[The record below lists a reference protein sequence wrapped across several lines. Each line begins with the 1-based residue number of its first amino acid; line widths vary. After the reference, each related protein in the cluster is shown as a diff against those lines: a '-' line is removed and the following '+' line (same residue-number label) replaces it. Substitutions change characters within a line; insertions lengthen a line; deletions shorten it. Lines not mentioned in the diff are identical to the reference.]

1 MFVFMVVFGEKVV
14 TLQCVSPFVG
24 CSVPTSTCILLM
36 RRCLSVCLTAL
47 LLCAAHV
54 SQAQDISTV
63 IDSVKSNINNK
74 DVKEALLNI
83 RDAFKLK
90 EANVEMLLGKWR
102 YVEPAVYA
110 TKGNMLYKLVGNSVA
125 NQLEKILDNYIE
137 DSDIT
142 PENTTFTFN
151 KNGTFL
157 RNVAGH
163 KAKGVWMVGK
173 TKLYLGINKVLT
185 AEITIHQDDDK
196 LMFLMDID
204 KLMTIFKLLGAI
216 EDTKV
221 NNTLIKLSK
230 SIPSLQAGMS
240 FEK

>member
-1 MFVFMVVFGEKVV
+1 
-14 TLQCVSPFVG
+14 
-24 CSVPTSTCILLM
+24 M
-36 RRCLSVCLTAL
+36 RRLFFLCTAL
-47 LLCAAHV
+47 LLCTAHV
-54 SQAQDISTV
+54 SHAQDISTV
-63 IDSVKSNINNK
+63 IDSVKSNINNS

-83 RDAFKLK
+83 RDAFRLK
-90 EANVEMLLGKWR
+90 EANVEKLVGKWR
-102 YVEPAVYA
+102 YAEPAVYA
-110 TKGNMLYKLVGNSVA
+110 TKGNMLFKLVGNSVA
-125 NQLEKILDNYIE
+125 NQLETILDNYIE
-137 DSDIT
+137 DCDIT

-151 KNGTFL
+151 KKGTFQ

-196 LMFLMDID
+196 LMFLIDID

-230 SIPSLQAGMS
+230 QIPSLQAGMA
-240 FEK
+240 FEFNEH

>member
-1 MFVFMVVFGEKVV
+1 
-14 TLQCVSPFVG
+14 
-24 CSVPTSTCILLM
+24 
-36 RRCLSVCLTAL
+36 
-47 LLCAAHV
+47 
-54 SQAQDISTV
+54 
-63 IDSVKSNINNK
+63 
-74 DVKEALLNI
+74 
-83 RDAFKLK
+83 
-90 EANVEMLLGKWR
+90 MLF
-102 YVEPAVYA
+102 
-110 TKGNMLYKLVGNSVA
+110 KLVGNSVA

-137 DSDIT
+137 DCDIT

-151 KNGTFL
+151 KNGTFQ

-196 LMFLMDID
+196 LMFLIDID

-230 SIPSLQAGMS
+230 QIPSLQAGMA
-240 FEK
+240 FEFNEH

>member
-1 MFVFMVVFGEKVV
+1 MRSFCFFWMV
-14 TLQCVSPFVG
+14 
-24 CSVPTSTCILLM
+24 
-36 RRCLSVCLTAL
+36 L
-47 LLCAAHV
+47 LLCAANM
-54 SQAQDISTV
+54 SRAQDIGTV
-63 IDSVKSNINNK
+63 VDSVKSNINNS
-74 DVKEALLNI
+74 DIKEAVKNI
-83 RDAFKLK
+83 RDAFRLK
-90 EANVEMLLGKWR
+90 EAKVEMLYGKWQ

-110 TKGNMLYKLVGNSVA
+110 TKGNMLYKFVGNSVA
-125 NQLEKILDNYIE
+125 NQLEKILADYIE
-137 DSDIT
+137 ECDIT
-142 PENTTFTFN
+142 EGNTSFTFN

-196 LMFLMDID
+196 LMFLIDID

-240 FEK
+240 FRKVEN